1 MRLVRARDDK
11 EPKVLP
17 GLMALQKAEGE
28 GGGRGER
35 IFRVF
40 KERDRIR
47 GTAILL
53 VRARDD
59 EPEVLSGRGRRTRG
73 KKGRRDGGTEGGYL
87 RDGGAKD
94 LGLATEGTGLTCT

>member
-28 GGGRGER
+28 GGGGGER

-47 GTAILL
+47 GTVILL
-53 VRARDD
+53 VRARETSPKSCRAED
-59 EPEVLSGRGRRTRG
+59 EGRE
-73 KKGRRDGGTEGGYL
+73 GRRDGGTEGP
-87 RDGGAKD
+87 R
-94 LGLATEGTGLTCT
+94 EGTYGMVMPKIWASLRRARG